1 MKKFLLSVFALLVA
15 ATAFPA
21 DNYQLTNANFE
32 DWSGAAF
39 DGEAQPKGW
48 NASHV
53 EQVGMKFNFA
63 HKETGRNGGFCL
75 MVQDQEVG
83 ALGITEVSPGYFS
96 IGKPW
101 AYLPSIAAINQAT
114 AGTSGGQAWT
124 HRPDTMS
131 VWIKRT
137 GNNWDKEDFYLLYYA
152 WVKEAKGT
160 SYKGKNGSCTS
171 HEEINEESDVRITMN
186 GNECKTTVPG
196 EQVCEGMWRER
207 ATYGQWTNIRVP
219 IYYLNDNAPKFMNVI
234 FSASNYPNFRAN
246 NGLYV
251 GNSLYV
257 DDVELIYSSKI
268 QTLRVGGK
276 EWKGFDPNTQEVQI
290 YSVPEGTTSVPDIV
304 AFRGAGSLTNAK
316 GTTKAFPGRQLSGS
330 EITVTKGDLKNTP
343 TVITVKSEDGKSTT
357 VYKIQFMTAKSSN
370 AKLANIY
377 YTYTD
382 ADNQSQRVAV
392 AAFNPNNYNY
402 KVELPYGAKGKPVVE
417 AEKQEDEQIVSI
429 TQPASLTDK
438 ATIAVTAA
446 NGTSKATYTL
456 TFEAG
461 KLADNTLKDIKVNGK
476 SVPGFT
482 PTQTIYKV
490 SLPTNTTKMPT
501 VEAVSAY
508 PKGEQTITYNAPEV
522 IDGGTYT
529 VSVTTPGN
537 TVAKIYRLN
546 FKLEASSYSFLK
558 DLKVG
563 NYITDF
569 DPENTTYYVNL
580 PLGTSSLPAITWE
593 KGDEY
598 QTVVK
603 TDLPDGTVDG
613 TVRVTVTAGNG
624 DQTIYKIVFSAEK
637 SEISTLAGIKI
648 GGVALADFKA
658 DVTSYDYQL
667 PVGTTTLP
675 VIEPIAS
682 DEFQTIVVTTA
693 GVNGKTRISVTAGN
707 GNMTNYYI
715 NFSVATY
722 SDNTLANLKV
732 EGYEIDFAPEKTE
745 YFVNLKKGTTKLPNI
760 TYTLQNPDF
769 QTATERTFSGVTG
782 DYKVTVRP
790 QNGASQTYVIHFT
803 VATSSNTD
811 LKMIYLDGKPLEGFS
826 SDKLEYTHNLPEGVS
841 KIPTVTFDKAED
853 TQRVLSVLENKV
865 QTITVTAQSGAKR
878 EYKITFVVTV
888 SKNAFLDMIYLDGKP
903 LAGFKKEQ
911 LDYTVILEKATCP
924 AITVKKAAGQQVTI
938 TAPYAAGKA
947 YIKVKPE
954 DGEANTYTI
963 DFQAGAAAT
972 VRLKNILVNKV
983 SLAGFD
989 PAVLNYKATYE
1000 KDFPAVEGVKDNNSQ
1015 TVKVNWKDSVA
1026 WIFVQDTLGNQA
1038 SYSIEFTRKLRNNNA
1053 LEAIY
1058 ADGKLISGFKA
1069 TTYDYSFELAPGS
1082 DYPVISY
1089 KEKDNS
1095 QVVFFGQVEDGKWAI
1110 IVLAEDGTPATY
1122 TVKYTVK
1129 PYNDATLKNLAVD
1142 GGYTLTPA
1150 FNSTTFDY
1158 TVTIDEGAQLP
1169 NLSVETRIGQTV
1181 MQLDAS
1187 QTLQQVIVFAQSGE
1201 SKTYSIN
1208 YARVKSSNALL
1219 ADILID
1225 GVSLDGFAPTKT
1237 DYIDTLPSLTP
1248 VVPNVFPIAQL
1259 PNQVITTCFSKPNGT
1274 TKIHVEAQDG
1284 TTMDYFIKFP
1294 TRRSKNANLGDLYL
1308 DSEEAEISFSPDQT
1322 EYEVILPYSAMECPK
1337 VIYEKAENEQRID
1350 VISRPLGQ
1358 KTEITVTAANGNS
1371 KTYTIWFK
1379 REVLKTR
1386 NLLTMIRVVE
1396 LEQELS
1402 LKDKDQRNFEVPMPF
1417 GSRTFTIEYNK
1428 SYAAQTVF
1436 VQPGGVNHPT
1446 IITVKANNGDIAD
1459 EVYTITPV
1467 VPKEDPA
1474 VLTDIQVNGVT
1485 IDGFNPEQF
1494 SYIVPVTE
1502 KPKLRYILGKGADI
1516 NITSQTSKHW
1526 QAEVTFGEEGNVRTN
1541 VYDVWYYYV
1550 NDVVPNMDF
1559 KEWVN
1564 ASTTTSAK
1572 KPKGWNVLA
1581 DFAPSY
1587 TYFGF
1592 KFTPGE
1598 EVQQDG
1604 SNSVAYLLTQYNSA
1618 PLAGYVPG
1626 YITLGDIEYHYQRFG
1641 SSAFS
1646 IGGGIKFR
1654 NTPDEMSFRFKND
1667 KVNNNSRILYTLN
1680 GSGGEKTLL
1689 HEEGVTSGYVTRTM
1703 NLKDANAVAED
1714 PTQLNI
1720 TFNSFDSESGKN
1732 GTAGGEAKMYVDWL
1746 NFSFNHTLTSMQ
1758 VDDFTAEKTDNNFAV
1773 TLEDPE
1779 RIEKPVLAFT
1789 GEVADQAQLITW
1801 NAPTKDADFEI
1812 RTASIRNFAENG
1824 TDYTDYTLTVKR
1836 PLDTQNKLKDLLLDG
1851 VQITGFAAEKVNY
1864 SVVLPATRITLP
1876 DIQPVPA
1883 SSLQTVTTKY
1893 NATDSIMTITVKPE
1907 KGANTVY
1914 KVKISTN
1921 WSDDTTLANITAE
1934 GMTYDPAVH
1943 VYEITASVMPL
1954 ISFDKKSDL
1963 QTVTLKNGVITVKS
1977 ETGGTGTYTIKCV
1990 EPAPVTSGKMKEFT
2004 CGINVLKDLGGNK
2017 TDKTEA
2023 KPEEYVSFEREFN
2036 TDSVVFVQDEEK
2048 MQWQVYGTN
2057 NVTYTWNYPT
2067 ALSANTNLAD
2077 ILIGGV
2083 SLEDFQQAELNYLV
2097 VSDTTL
2103 VVEPV
2108 SAEERQ
2114 VVNTTVAPVAGGS
2127 VYTVTVTAANGIATK
2142 AYSVTVRRSMSDI
2155 ATLEDILIDGVS
2167 LEDFDPEQLNYTVI
2181 LPTPAIKMEQPKM
2194 PNITYVAG
2202 QKGQTVIVKPGER
2215 NGDPTTFEVTS
2226 EDGTQKRFYEL
2237 TVNAEP
2243 SHCSDLTG
2251 ITVNGVSMDHFEP
2264 GRHHY
2269 SVVLQTSKIGIDYT
2283 SDDRFQ
2289 HVDTIVNVVSVDHEY
2304 HYTLRV
2310 TAEDGTSSDY
2320 TVEIYVENQSNDA
2333 QLANITLNGKKFED
2347 FERSLNSDL
2356 IFDSGNNNYEIY
2368 LPSGTTVLPEVN
2380 AQLKMTGQSV
2390 VITQKQESVLL
2401 DVTAVDGVTHN
2412 VYTLHFLVPLSKNAD
2427 LSMIFLNGEELA
2439 DFDPSYY
2446 FYQIE
2451 LPVGVHTMPEVAA
2464 QKGEASQ
2471 TLKPIEI
2478 DNNKMQATIRVQ
2490 AEDPSVKEN
2499 TYVVLFRL
2507 TQSDADK
2514 LKMIYQDGQPLEGFK
2529 QSTLYYALSLP
2540 VGTTA
2545 FPELSWQEEDEWQTI
2560 NMETVEST
2568 PNTLVRQIYVT
2579 SESGKK
2585 TIYTVAYTIE
2595 KSAVDT
2601 LQMIFVDQKQLQG
2614 FAPQTNDYSL
2624 MLTAAYA
2631 NELGG
2636 KMPMVE
2642 YISGDSYQTVM
2653 VAQMPEDQLSGK
2665 SLGYKTV
2672 ITVTAQTGKTRI
2684 YTIHYPVELS
2694 TEATLNMIMLGGKTL
2709 PNFDAERFN
2718 YKVDIEKEA
2727 SIPVVSVIKK
2737 EDVQTYEIQ
2746 VLEDVVHI
2754 KVTAEDVNFSHTY
2767 TLTFERQKS
2776 NVTTLRDIV
2785 LTDAKGVVFPSYEF
2799 PYRPEV
2805 YSYTV
2810 NLKYDGNKSLDS
2822 QLPKITPVFYDPEQ
2836 KADTMKFNLPNGDIQ
2851 VDITVTA
2858 ANGEDQAVYSIV
2870 FHFVKSSDAT
2880 LQSLLLNGVELEG
2893 FDPSQMEYTYAHP
2906 YGTKPEAYFGQDAV
2920 TYVLN
2925 DQTATV
2931 AVSTDEN
2938 GVIHVVVT
2946 AQDGVTILTY
2956 LISQMTAVDGDNA
2969 LAWITIDGDTIRD
2982 FDPEVTFYTYYVEK
2996 GASVPTIDAG
3006 ARSPLAEVDL
3016 GRVVVGDTCTIICTA
3031 VDGSTRYYYVAFTI
3045 SDSNSGAVASSG
3057 DVLLK
3062 RVGGTYQLLAATVRK
3077 GVTIALYDQYG
3088 HLVFY
3093 DRVPVANPND
3103 ADIVVG
3109 YDNLEY
3115 LNNVV
3120 DNRSGLLID
3129 VIPGQPYFFCF
3140 FADEKTKLYSG
3151 KIMAY

>member
-1 MKKFLLSVFALLVA
+1 M
-15 ATAFPA
+15 
-21 DNYQLTNANFE
+21 
-32 DWSGAAF
+32 
-39 DGEAQPKGW
+39 
-48 NASHV
+48 
-53 EQVGMKFNFA
+53 
-63 HKETGRNGGFCL
+63 
-75 MVQDQEVG
+75 
-83 ALGITEVSPGYFS
+83 
-96 IGKPW
+96 
-101 AYLPSIAAINQAT
+101 
-114 AGTSGGQAWT
+114 
-124 HRPDTMS
+124 
-131 VWIKRT
+131 
-137 GNNWDKEDFYLLYYA
+137 
-152 WVKEAKGT
+152 
-160 SYKGKNGSCTS
+160 
-171 HEEINEESDVRITMN
+171 
-186 GNECKTTVPG
+186 
-196 EQVCEGMWRER
+196 
-207 ATYGQWTNIRVP
+207 
-219 IYYLNDNAPKFMNVI
+219 
-234 FSASNYPNFRAN
+234 
-246 NGLYV
+246 
-251 GNSLYV
+251 
-257 DDVELIYSSKI
+257 
-268 QTLRVGGK
+268 
-276 EWKGFDPNTQEVQI
+276 
-290 YSVPEGTTSVPDIV
+290 
-304 AFRGAGSLTNAK
+304 
-316 GTTKAFPGRQLSGS
+316 
-330 EITVTKGDLKNTP
+330 P

-357 VYKIQFMTAKSSN
+357 FYKIQFQTAKSSN

-382 ADNQSQRVAV
+382 ADNQSQKVAV

-417 AEKQEDEQIVSI
+417 AEKQEDDQVVSI
-429 TQPASLTDK
+429 TQPASMTDK

-446 NGTSKATYTL
+446 NGSTKATYTV

-476 SVPGFT
+476 SIPGFT

-537 TVAKIYRLN
+537 TVAKVYRLN
-546 FKLEASSYSFLK
+546 FKLEASSYSYLK
-558 DLKVG
+558 DLKAG

-580 PLGTSSLPAITWE
+580 PLGTTKLPDITWE

-598 QTVVK
+598 QTVAK

-624 DQTIYKIVFSAEK
+624 DQTVYKIVFSAEK

-648 GGVALADFKA
+648 GGVALAEFKA
-658 DVTSYDYQL
+658 DVTTYDYQL

-675 VIEPIAS
+675 VIEPIAG
-682 DEFQTIVVTTA
+682 DEFQNIVVTTA

-707 GNMTNYYI
+707 GNTTNYYI

-722 SDNTLANLKV
+722 SDNTLKDLKV
-732 EGYEIDFAPEKTE
+732 EGYEIDFSPEKTE
-745 YFVNLKKGTTKLPNI
+745 YFVNLKKGTTTLPKI

-769 QTATERTFSGVTG
+769 QTASERTFSGVTG

-790 QNGASQTYVIHFT
+790 QNGASLTYVIHFT
-803 VATSSNTD
+803 VATSSNTA
-811 LKMIYLDGKPLEGFS
+811 LKMIYLDGKALAGFNAET
-826 SDKLEYTHNLPEGVS
+826 LEYTYNLPEGVS
-841 KIPTVTFDKAED
+841 KIPAVTFDKAED

-878 EYKITFVVTV
+878 EYKITFIVTV
-888 SKNAFLDMIYLDGKP
+888 SQNAFLDMIYLDGKP
-903 LAGFKKEQ
+903 LTGFKKEQ
-911 LDYTVILEKATCP
+911 LDYTVLLEKATCP
-924 AITVKKAAGQQVTI
+924 VITVKKAAGQQVTI

-963 DFQAGAAAT
+963 DFQAGAAVT
-972 VRLKNILVNKV
+972 VRLKNILVNKTA
-983 SLAGFD
+983 LAGFK
-989 PAVLNYKATYE
+989 PSVLNYTATYE
-1000 KDFPAVEGVKDNNSQ
+1000 NELPTVEGVKDNASQ
-1015 TVKVNWKDSVA
+1015 TVMTNWKGSVA

-1038 SYSIEFTRKLRNNNA
+1038 SYSIEFTRKLQNNNA
-1053 LEAIY
+1053 LEGIY
-1058 ADGKLISGFKA
+1058 ADGKLIAGFKA
-1069 TTYDYSFELAPGS
+1069 TTLDYSFDLNPGS
-1082 DYPVISY
+1082 SYPEVTYKTKDGAQVII
-1089 KEKDNS
+1089 
-1095 QVVFFGQVEDGKWAI
+1095 FGQVADGKWVVT
-1110 IVLAEDGTPATY
+1110 VLAEDGTPATY
-1122 TVKYTVK
+1122 TVQYTIK
-1129 PYNDATLKNLAVD
+1129 PYNDATLKNLAID
-1142 GGYTLTPA
+1142 GGYVLTPA
-1150 FNSTTFDY
+1150 FQPTTFDY

-1169 NLSVETRIGQTV
+1169 NLTVETRIGQSV

-1187 QTLQQVIVFAQSGE
+1187 ETLQQVIVFAQSGE
-1201 SKTYSIN
+1201 SKTYNIN

-1225 GVSLDGFAPTKT
+1225 GVSLAGFDPKKA

-1248 VVPNVFPIAQL
+1248 VVPNVFPVAQL

-1274 TKIHVEAQDG
+1274 TKIHVESQDG
-1284 TTMDYFIKFP
+1284 TTMDYSIKFP

-1308 DSEEAEISFSPDQT
+1308 DSEDAEITFDPNQT
-1322 EYEVILPYSAMECPK
+1322 EYEVIMPYSSMECPK

-1350 VISRPLGQ
+1350 VISRPLGG

-1402 LKDKDQRNFEVPMPF
+1402 LKDKDQRNFEVAMPF

-1446 IITVKANNGDIAD
+1446 IITVKANNGDVAD

-1474 VLTDIQVNGVT
+1474 TLTEIQINGVPLE
-1485 IDGFNPEQF
+1485 GFSPEQF

-1502 KPKLRYILGKGADI
+1502 KPKLRYTLSKGAEI
-1516 NITSQTSKHW
+1516 NITAQTSKHW
-1526 QAEVTFGEEGNVRTN
+1526 QAEVSFGEDENIRTN
-1541 VYDVWYYYV
+1541 VYDVWYYYP
-1550 NDVVPNMDF
+1550 NEQVPNMDF
-1559 KEWVN
+1559 TEWT
-1564 ASTTTSAK
+1564 SCTTLTSAK
-1572 KPKGWNVLA
+1572 KPTGWNTIA
-1581 DFAPSY
+1581 DALGKHSG
-1587 TYFGF
+1587 FGS
-1592 KFTPGE
+1592 FTP
-1598 EVQQDG
+1598 DG
-1604 SNSVAYLLTQYNSA
+1604 LCTKSGTSVVDLQTQYS
-1618 PLAGYVPG
+1618 VPG
-1626 YITLGDIEYHYQRFG
+1626 GGNIPGFITLGKVTGNWGVAG
-1641 SSAFS
+1641 SSNFDVS
-1646 IGGGIKFR
+1646 GGISFH
-1654 NTPDEMSFRFKND
+1654 NSPDIMQINYKLSQ
-1667 KVNNNSRILYTLN
+1667 VSQNNLIQYILTGSDGEETLEWTNST
-1680 GSGGEKTLL
+1680 T
-1689 HEEGVTSGYVTRTM
+1689 TSGYQTYTYD
-1703 NLKDANAVAED
+1703 LTPANTAAGDPTLLNIVLNSYRQVSGTTGTLISPVAEM
-1714 PTQLNI
+1714 L
-1720 TFNSFDSESGKN
+1720 
-1732 GTAGGEAKMYVDWL
+1732 VDWIK
-1746 NFSFNHTLTSMQ
+1746 FSYNHTLTSMN
-1758 VDDFTAEKTDNNFAV
+1758 VDDFTAEKEGNDFSV
-1773 TLEDPE
+1773 TLDDPE
-1779 RIEKPVLAFT
+1779 RIEKPILAFT

-1836 PLDTQNKLKDLLLDG
+1836 PLDTKNQLKDLLLDG
-1851 VQITGFAAEKVNY
+1851 VQITGFAANKKDY

-1883 SSLQTVTTKY
+1883 SSLQTVTTSY
-1893 NATDSIMTITVKPE
+1893 NPTDSIMTITVKPE

-1914 KVKISTN
+1914 KVKISTA
-1921 WSDDTTLANITAE
+1921 WSDDTTLKSLTAE
-1934 GMTYDPAVH
+1934 GVTYDPATH
-1943 VYEITASVMPL
+1943 EYEVSTNVMPL
-1954 ISFDKKSDL
+1954 IAFEKQSDL
-1963 QTVTLKNGVITVKS
+1963 QTVTLINGVITVKS
-1977 ETGGTGTYTIKCV
+1977 EVGSVGTYTIKCV
-1990 EPAPVTSGKMKEFT
+1990 EPKPVTSGKMKEFS
-2004 CGINVLKDLGGNK
+2004 CGTNVDKDLGGNK
-2017 TDKTEA
+2017 TDKTAA
-2023 KPEEYVSFEREFN
+2023 KPAEYVSFEREFN
-2036 TDSVVFVQDEEK
+2036 TDSVVFIQDEEK
-2048 MQWQVYGTN
+2048 MQWKVVGTTT
-2057 NVTYTWNYPT
+2057 VTYTWNYPM

-2077 ILIGGV
+2077 ILVGDV
-2083 SLEDFQQAELNYLV
+2083 SLTEFVPTDLTYLV

-2108 SAEERQ
+2108 VAEEKQ
-2114 VVNTTVAPVAGGS
+2114 SVKTTVVPTTGGA
-2127 VYTVTVTAANGIATK
+2127 VYTIEVTSPNGAAKK
-2142 AYSVTVRRSMSDI
+2142 AYTVTVRRSLSNI
-2155 ATLEDILIDGVS
+2155 ATLENILIDGVA
-2167 LEDFDPEQLNYTVI
+2167 LEDFDPEKLTYTYIV
-2181 LPTPAIKMEQPKM
+2181 PTPAIKIEQPKM

-2202 QKGQTVIVKPGER
+2202 QQGQKIVVTTGER
-2215 NGDPTTFEVTS
+2215 NGDPTTFAVTS
-2226 EDGTQKRFYEL
+2226 EDGTQNRFYEL
-2237 TVNAEP
+2237 TVNTET

-2251 ITVNGVSMDHFEP
+2251 ITVNGVSMEHFEP

-2269 SVVLQTSKIGIDYT
+2269 SVVLQTNKIGIDYT

-2289 HVDTIVNVVSVDHEY
+2289 HVDTIVTVVKADHEY

-2320 TVEIYVENQSNDA
+2320 TVAIYVENQSNDA

-2347 FERSLNSDL
+2347 FERSLNTDL
-2356 IFDSGNNNYEIY
+2356 IFDSGNNNYDIY
-2368 LPSGTTVLPEVN
+2368 LPSGTTVLPEVS
-2380 AQLKMTGQSV
+2380 AQLKMDGQSV
-2390 VITQKQESVLL
+2390 AITQKQESILL

-2427 LSMIFLNGEELA
+2427 LSMIFLNGEELEG
-2439 DFDPSYY
+2439 FEPSYY
-2446 FYQIE
+2446 FYQVE

-2478 DNNKMQATIRVQ
+2478 DDKKMQATIHVQ
-2490 AEDPSVKEN
+2490 AEDPSVREN

-2514 LKMIYQDGQPLEGFK
+2514 LKMIYQDGQPLEGFN
-2529 QSTLYYALSLP
+2529 QNTLYYALTLP

-2545 FPELSWQEEDEWQTI
+2545 FPELSWQEQDEWQTVTI
-2560 NMETVEST
+2560 ATVEST
-2568 PNTLVRQIYVT
+2568 PSTLVRQIYVT

-2585 TIYTVAYTIE
+2585 TIYTVSYTIE

-2614 FAPQTNDYSL
+2614 FAPQTTDYSL

-2636 KMPMVE
+2636 KMPLVE
-2642 YISGDSYQTVM
+2642 YISGDSYQTVL
-2653 VAQMPEDQLSGK
+2653 VSQMPEDQLSGK
-2665 SLGYKTV
+2665 SLGFKTV

-2694 TEATLNMIMLGGKTL
+2694 TEATLNMIMLGGKPL
-2709 PNFDAERFN
+2709 ANFDAERFN
-2718 YKVDIEKEA
+2718 YRVEIDKEA
-2727 SIPVVSVIKK
+2727 SIPVVSVLKK

-2746 VLEDVVHI
+2746 VLEDVVHV
-2754 KVTAEDVNFSHTY
+2754 KVTAEDTNFSHTY

-2776 NVTTLRDIV
+2776 SVTTLRDIV
-2785 LTDAKGVVFPSYEF
+2785 LTDAKGTTFPSTAF

-2805 YSYTV
+2805 FSYTV
-2810 NLKYDGNKSLDS
+2810 NLNYDGNKPLAD
-2822 QLPKITPVFYDPEQ
+2822 QLPKITPVLYDPDQTVET
-2836 KADTMKFNLPNGDIQ
+2836 AMFNLPNGDIQ
-2851 VDITVTA
+2851 VDVTVTA

-2870 FHFVKSSDAT
+2870 FHFVKSADAT
-2880 LQSLLLNGVELEG
+2880 LLSLLVNGEELAG
-2893 FDPSQMEYTYAHP
+2893 FDPAQTDYTYAHP
-2906 YGTKPEAYFGQDAV
+2906 YGTKPESYFGQDAV

-2925 DQTATV
+2925 DPTASAV
-2931 AVSTDEN
+2931 VSTDEN
-2938 GVIHVVVT
+2938 GVIQVVVT
-2946 AQDGVTILTY
+2946 AQDGTTVITY

-2969 LAWITIDGDTIRD
+2969 LAWITIDGDTIRG
-2982 FDPEVTFYTYYVEK
+2982 FDPAITFYTYYVEP

-3031 VDGSTRYYYVAFTI
+3031 VDGSTCYYYVAFTL
-3045 SDSNSGAVASSG
+3045 SDSNSGALASSG

-3062 RVGGTYQLLAATVRK
+3062 RVAGSYQLLAATVRK

-3088 HLVFY
+3088 HLMFY

-3103 ADIVVG
+3103 AEIVIG
-3109 YDNLEY
+3109 YDNLER

-3120 DNRSGLLID
+3120 DNKSGLLID
-3129 VIPGQPYFFCF
+3129 ILPAQPYFFCF